1 MPDGGYS
8 DGMTVLGRIWPLW
21 MTGVATGAV
30 FGLWMVVTQIT
41 FLPVGRPVGSIEYWP
56 DVVGAVLIGAVVV
69 VVRAGGERRIFAV
82 SPRLSAAERARI
94 FLTINSG
101 EPSPEFR
108 YQQAAINYARAVTRQ
123 GHR

>member
-41 FLPVGRPVGSIEYWP
+41 FLPVGVPLVRSSIGRRGRRGAKIRYIVG
-56 DVVGAVLIGAVVV
+56 GVLVLVIVD
-69 VVRAGGERRIFAV
+69 RRCGC
-82 SPRLSAAERARI
+82 S
-94 FLTINSG
+94 
-101 EPSPEFR
+101 
-108 YQQAAINYARAVTRQ
+108 
-123 GHR
+123 